1 MRVYKVLT
9 IILIILFSFTI
20 VCSAKSAEDFV
31 KDAEKE
37 NKAELKELQKLLDE
51 DSEFLSSM
59 MVSLNSDVDPKEML
73 KKLKS
78 DNAYKSYLFNDNII
92 LGYKET
98 KDFGSMIEDDYYW
111 IVPLSDEGIY
121 ISFRNENGKWQW
133 SGSGNSLKYPVD
145 DVDGPKEAVDF
156 STKGIVNRLKDEFK
170 KKDIDDIRFVSD
182 SIFFCD
188 FIYISVENV
197 EYVIPYS
204 HRPDFTGLE
213 NGKLYK
219 VQEALDILEANLG
232 TGPSGYGG
240 PYPGTVG
247 GGFGKETD
255 SAANTEV
262 AEQASFTW
270 LYFAI
275 PGAII
280 LIGLAVTA
288 AVIIK
293 KRHKAK

>member
-51 DSEFLSSM
+51 DSEFLASM
-59 MVSLNSDVDPKEML
+59 MLSLNSDVDPKEMV

-78 DNAYKSYLFNDNII
+78 DNAYKKYMIQHDIFDYYN
-92 LGYKET
+92 ET
-98 KDFGSMIEDDYYW
+98 GDFRGVISDQYYW

-121 ISFRNENGKWQW
+121 ISFSRNENDNSWQW
-133 SGSGNSLKYPVD
+133 SGTGNNLKYPID
-145 DVDGPKEAVDF
+145 DINSPKESVDF
-156 STKGIVNRLKDEFK
+156 SMKGIVKRLKDEFK
-170 KKDIDDIRFVSD
+170 KKDIDNIYFLGD
-182 SIFFCD
+182 SAYWCD
-188 FIYISVENV
+188 FVYLSVEGV
-197 EYVIPYS
+197 EYLIPYS
-204 HRPDFTGLE
+204 RRPDFTGLK
-213 NGKLYK
+213 NGQLYTAREAIK
-219 VQEALDILEANLG
+219 ILQESLGVPTSGSAPDIFE
-232 TGPSGYGG
+232 
-240 PYPGTVG
+240 G

-255 SAANTEV
+255 SAATTEV
-262 AEQASFTW
+262 AEQASFAW